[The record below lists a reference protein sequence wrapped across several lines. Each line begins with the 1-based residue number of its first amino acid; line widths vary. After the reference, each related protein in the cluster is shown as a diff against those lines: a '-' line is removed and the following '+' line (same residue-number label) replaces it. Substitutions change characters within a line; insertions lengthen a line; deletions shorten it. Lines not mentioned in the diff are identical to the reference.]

1 MICTIYSHQPDFN
14 RIVDIVKEVFPK
26 GTLTLSKQDEF
37 EIAIVVIKGG
47 LFGSDK
53 SFKLAYRQRKSPS
66 YFLPETEDCPLVENL
81 KGLYGFVSSLPS
93 ENEKVKDLFL
103 QKIPTLNC
111 EFSIIPQ
118 QGEVPEIT
126 NFIKKVANELDAV
139 LFVQP
144 GTAIS
149 KSGGQHFLDN
159 NLQLI
164 IDGQGNCQISD
175 LKIVINSEY
184 FDQPQK
190 EVTQRQKSRKL
201 KNEQIIEE
209 RQIKVNRNLPCIAD
223 DEEVVLRSPQ
233 EVAQRVTI
241 LAITNL
247 VAFNSISGDEAKEY
261 ISHFKL
267 WDFVTPDEKAFLDN
281 PTEEQKLY
289 ESWKSE
295 GIWTLMWALGKVD
308 RLGFPDEPCNLEKIM
323 YGDYPIG
330 NNREPAEFL
339 NSSHTIRSKSEI
351 LGAADFYY
359 RLDWAC
365 VDARINNKPLEIV
378 NQSVVFERHY
388 VLNWLINYKNQDWD
402 NVSCDT

>member
-1 MICTIYSHQPDFN
+1 MICTIYSHQPDFK
-14 RIVDIVKEVFPK
+14 RIVEIVNEVFPK
-26 GTLTLSKQDEF
+26 GKLTLSKQDEF

-53 SFKLAYRQRKSPS
+53 SFKLAYRQRKSLS
-66 YFLPETEDCPLVENL
+66 YFLPETDDCPLAENL
-81 KGLYGFVSSLPS
+81 KGLYGLVSSLPTA
-93 ENEKVKDLFL
+93 NEKVKDLFL
-103 QKIPTLNC
+103 QKIQTLNC
-111 EFSIIPQ
+111 EFSVIPQ
-118 QGEVPEIT
+118 QGDIPELT
-126 NFIKKVANELDAV
+126 QFIKKVANELDAV

-144 GTAIS
+144 GTVIS
-149 KSGGQHFLDN
+149 KSEGQHFLDS

-164 IDGQGNCQISD
+164 IDGQGNCTIND
-175 LKIVINSEY
+175 LNVVINSEY
-184 FDQPQK
+184 FDKPQK
-190 EVTQRQKSRKL
+190 DVTERQKSRKL

-209 RQIKVNRNLPCIAD
+209 RKIKVNKNLPCIAD
-223 DEEVVLRSPQ
+223 DDEVVLRSPQ

-247 VAFNSISGDEAKEY
+247 VAHDLLSSDEAQEY

-289 ESWKSE
+289 ESWKGE
-295 GIWTLMWALGKVD
+295 GIWTLMWALGKVN

-339 NSSHTIRSKSEI
+339 NSTHTIRSKSEI

-365 VDARINNKPLEIV
+365 VDARMNNKPMEIV
-378 NQSVVFERHY
+378 NQSVVYERHY
-388 VLNWLINYKNQDWD
+388 ALNWLINYMNQDWD

>member
-1 MICTIYSHQPDFN
+1 MICTIYSHQPDFKG
-14 RIVDIVKEVFPK
+14 IVKIVNEVLPK
-26 GTLTLSKQDEF
+26 GKLTLSKQDEF

-66 YFLPETEDCPLVENL
+66 YFLPETDDCPLVENL

-103 QKIPTLNC
+103 QKIQTLNC
-111 EFSIIPQ
+111 EFSVIPQ
-118 QGEVPEIT
+118 QGEIFEIKQ
-126 NFIKKVANELDAV
+126 FIKTVANELDAV

-144 GTAIS
+144 GTVIS
-149 KSGGQHFLDN
+149 RSEGQHFLDN

-164 IDGQGNCQISD
+164 IDGQGNCEIDD

-190 EVTQRQKSRKL
+190 EVTERQKSRKL

-209 RQIKVNRNLPCIAD
+209 RKIKVNKNLPCIAD
-223 DEEVVLRSPQ
+223 DDEVVLRSPQ

-247 VAFNSISGDEAKEY
+247 VAHDLLSSDEAQEY

-267 WDFVTPDEKAFLDN
+267 WDFVTPNEKAFLDN
-281 PTEEQKLY
+281 PNEEQKLY
-289 ESWKSE
+289 ESWKGE
-295 GIWTLMWALGKVD
+295 GIWTLMWALGKVN

-339 NSSHTIRSKSEI
+339 NSTHTIRSKSEI

-365 VDARINNKPLEIV
+365 VDARINNKPLEVV
-378 NQSVVFERHY
+378 NQSVVYERHY
-388 VLNWLINYKNQDWD
+388 ALNWLINYMNQQWD
-402 NVSCDT
+402 DVSCDT